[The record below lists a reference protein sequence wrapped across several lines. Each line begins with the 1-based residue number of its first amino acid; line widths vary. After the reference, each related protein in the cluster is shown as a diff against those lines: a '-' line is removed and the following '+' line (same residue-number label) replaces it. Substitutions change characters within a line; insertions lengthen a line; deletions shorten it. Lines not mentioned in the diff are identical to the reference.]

1 MHGVAY
7 KFYFIYFYSMKEKD
21 FAKMVTR
28 MIDKKNVLR
37 NVEDYVTD
45 GNLIY
50 KGDLNKDIFYR
61 LRLEAS
67 NQLEMDL
74 SAPQNIFNGVES
86 FKSVHFKLL
95 YTLDRGPLEADVFR
109 IEFVDDSYSP
119 FISFNRKYRRLF
131 DSNFEI
137 FAPKTGEEISKE
149 KVHLMTDF
157 GELIVMPLNITSEE
171 LYK

>member
-1 MHGVAY
+1 
-7 KFYFIYFYSMKEKD
+7 MKEKD
-21 FAKMVTR
+21 FARLITKMF
-28 MIDKKNVLR
+28 DKKNVLR
-37 NVEDYVTD
+37 NVEEYVTD

-67 NQLEMDL
+67 TQLEMEL
-74 SAPQNIFNGVES
+74 SKPQNLFNNVEN

-95 YTLDRGPLEADVFR
+95 YSLSRGPIEADVFK
-109 IEFVDDSYSP
+109 IEFADDSYSP
-119 FISFNRKYRRLF
+119 YVSFNRKYRRLF
-131 DSNFEI
+131 DSNFEL
-137 FAPKTGEEISKE
+137 FGARTGEEIYKE

-157 GELIVMPLNITSEE
+157 GELIVMPLNIDNEE